1 MTGMDEPMATTAPPR
16 RARTLV
22 IAVLLAFVVGVA
34 LTAYA
39 LTRPGGLGL
48 LPSTQP
54 APVPPAATPAVAL
67 PEVPSRIVADP
78 AALTALDLRIAD
90 LEGRIDRIS
99 ERARAASGNAAR
111 AEGLLIAFAARR
123 ALDRGMGLGY
133 IEGQLRDRFGT
144 SQPAAVA
151 TVIAASRDP
160 VTLEELRLGLDDL
173 SPALATG
180 AGEGWWQA
188 FRRELSGLAVVR
200 KAGTPSPEPGER
212 ARRARRMLEGGR
224 VDAALAEVARMPG
237 RDKAGNWIAL
247 ARRYIA
253 ARQALDVIETS
264 AILQPASP
272 ATHTPPL
279 LPVPAPDAR

>member
-1 MTGMDEPMATTAPPR
+1 MTGLDEPMATPA
-16 RARTLV
+16 ASHRTRVLV
-22 IAVLLAFVVGVA
+22 ISALLAFIVGVT
-34 LTAYA
+34 LTAYV
-39 LTRPGGLGL
+39 LTRPGRLV
-48 LPSTQP
+48 TAP
-54 APVPPAATPAVAL
+54 APVGTPAVKLAA
-67 PEVPSRIVADP
+67 PAPAPTPPPPAMPPRPVADP
-78 AALTALDLRIAD
+78 AALAALDVRITD
-90 LEGRIDRIS
+90 LEGRIDRVS

-111 AEGLLIAFAARR
+111 AEGLLVAFAARR

-133 IEGQLRDRFGT
+133 IEAQLRDRFGT

-173 SPALATG
+173 APALVSG
-180 AGEGWWQA
+180 SDGGWWQA
-188 FRRELSGLAVVR
+188 VRRELGSLAVVR
-200 KAGTPSPEPGER
+200 KAGTPSPEPTER

-253 ARQALDVIETS
+253 ARQALDMIETS
-264 AILQPASP
+264 AILQPEPTAAQP
-272 ATHTPPL
+272 AQ
-279 LPVPAPDAR
+279 